1 MPRLFHL
8 PSSANMSRSNSE
20 GAGEDSLW
28 KDFVKAVQE
37 GDENQ
42 ARLILLAPE
51 NRNDGSGRPHSFLT
65 RKIRNSQVS
74 Y

>member
-1 MPRLFHL
+1 MIRG
-8 PSSANMSRSNSE
+8 MGNSE
-20 GAGEDSLW
+20 GAGEDRLW

-37 GDENQ
+37 GDENKV
-42 ARLILLAPE
+42 RSILLAPE
-51 NRNDGSGRPHSFLT
+51 SRNNGSGRPHSFLT